1 MPPGGKGGH
10 PPASLHGRL
19 VPARSIAPFD
29 IDAYAP
35 FNAQEFYR
43 TFRHETQRANG
54 IRQHYVIGGSGPTIM
69 LLNGSPET
77 WFAYHK
83 VMPALARAGYTVI
96 AVDVRGTGAT
106 DKPDKG
112 YDAGS
117 LKDDL
122 RALLQAL
129 DLTDAV
135 NLVAYDIFARAAYA
149 WVTEHPEEVRRL
161 ILYETLL
168 PGFGLEQA
176 MNVAEGGSY
185 HFGFFAQ
192 VETAAFLVEAHEEA
206 FLRSLIDDATAN
218 QATHF
223 SGERSAPIWPAG
235 RNREGRAGFP
245 SARYADQPRP
255 QALRR
260 QNTANMSSGLAV
272 ALRNGE
278 EPRPYFKKSGL

>member
-1 MPPGGKGGH
+1 MPPGGRGRH

-19 VPARSIAPFD
+19 VPARSIAPLD

-135 NLVAYDIFARAAYA
+135 NLVACDISARAAYA

-185 HFGFFAQ
+185 HLEQ
-192 VETAAFLVEAHEEA
+192 RDH
-206 FLRSLIDDATAN
+206 
-218 QATHF
+218 
-223 SGERSAPIWPAG
+223 
-235 RNREGRAGFP
+235 
-245 SARYADQPRP
+245 
-255 QALRR
+255 
-260 QNTANMSSGLAV
+260 
-272 ALRNGE
+272 
-278 EPRPYFKKSGL
+278 